1 MITEIGSRLRI
12 TNPSPDMVDWCKKHL
27 EIPNPEYQKKARMNL
42 WLGDTPRTLVMYE
55 VDGDSVIIPF
65 GCLRSILPLLEGDVK
80 KLFTKQV
87 KVDYKGAK
95 VPLYDY
101 QEEAVGAM
109 IINHYGILQSPAGS
123 GKTQIGIALA
133 CSMRLKTLWLTHT
146 KDLLTQSKNRAA
158 QYIDKS
164 LLGTITEGKV
174 NIGET
179 MTFATIQTMCKVDLN
194 QYRDTWDCIIVDECH
209 RVAGTPTAVTQF
221 SKVLNTLRA
230 RHKYGLSATVHRADG
245 LIKATYA
252 MLGHVIYTVPDEAV
266 KSRVMMVDVQP
277 KGTGVK
283 LDSAFLNSDG
293 TINYC
298 KMITYL
304 TTHTDRNQ
312 IKAMYMTNAKLTS
325 VYLQAEKPEKPWTDE
340 RNYRYPDKL
349 LRQYIPQEIFDFF
362 DRLHDPNVPD
372 IDLFGGYD
380 QYGRKIKG
388 ASIEFRIGDCVCTI
402 AYGGIHGAI
411 PNYVEV
417 ATENRSIRNK
427 DVGSYYPHLMTIPLS
442 AGQQYGF
449 CSRNIPSPQ
458 IFVDMLEERMKAKK
472 AGDKKTANALKLVAN
487 TSYGAMLNGKNGI
500 SYNDL
505 YDPLMGRSV
514 CITGQLL
521 LLELSMH
528 LVAECPTLK
537 IIQLNT
543 DACQ

>member
-312 IKAMYMTNAKLTS
+312 IIMNDLVGNREHYNLILS
-325 VYLQAEKPEKPWTDE
+325 E
-340 RNYRYPDKL
+340 RVDHLKL
-349 LRQYIPQEIFDFF
+349 LYEGLPPDLKSQAAVIDGSMTTKKKKAEREQAIEDMRTGKGIAWEWVNRCTTNPARTDFIKKVQKVCALYREGLMQDGKVNPVTGIFWQKNYDGMKDQTEMVLTPNNPLGDSADTEALARKYLDNADIVDVPEGEISEVAE
-362 DRLHDPNVPD
+362 RAESP
-372 IDLFGGYD
+372 
-380 QYGRKIKG
+380 KIK
-388 ASIEFRIGDCVCTI
+388 
-402 AYGGIHGAI
+402 
-411 PNYVEV
+411 
-417 ATENRSIRNK
+417 
-427 DVGSYYPHLMTIPLS
+427 
-442 AGQQYGF
+442 
-449 CSRNIPSPQ
+449 
-458 IFVDMLEERMKAKK
+458 
-472 AGDKKTANALKLVAN
+472 
-487 TSYGAMLNGKNGI
+487 
-500 SYNDL
+500 
-505 YDPLMGRSV
+505 
-514 CITGQLL
+514 
-521 LLELSMH
+521 
-528 LVAECPTLK
+528 
-537 IIQLNT
+537 
-543 DACQ
+543 